1 MKCSA
6 RQMSIFWYSF
16 LSQILE
22 DEASWE
28 IASVLLCFWFKYYFL
43 FYRQKCSKKV
53 EYKIKIQS
61 QWLYFAQVL
70 KITQQEMGEERRK
83 NLFVMVINNMVGVL
97 YHRRGEHC
105 NTTIRE
111 KVDPLCIRF
120 DCICVAVSVLY
131 LIGFGNAFFF
141 LSLSCYFAMFFRRR
155 EKTNFLIW
163 LSWVQ
168 SFAGYFFD
176 RQ

>member
-1 MKCSA
+1 M
-6 RQMSIFWYSF
+6 RNSISPLVFLVQILFSF
-16 LSQILE
+16 LQPKMLQKSRIQNQNTISVIVFCSSLE
-22 DEASWE
+22 NNST
-28 IASVLLCFWFKYYFL
+28 
-43 FYRQKCSKKV
+43 RNGGRKK
-53 EYKIKIQS
+53 
-61 QWLYFAQVL
+61 
-70 KITQQEMGEERRK
+70 K

-141 LSLSCYFAMFFRRR
+141 LSLSCYFAMFFRSR
-155 EKTNFLIW
+155 EKTNFLI
-163 LSWVQ
+163 
-168 SFAGYFFD
+168 
-176 RQ
+176 